1 MSLANS
7 QPARAVLQLPTGLV
21 LALPAIAFLGAFMLY
36 PVANLAYLS
45 LNDYSPLR
53 SADLTWVGPQNYT
66 EALKEPATL
75 ASIWISVIFT
85 AFSVAIEVAVGLLI
99 AVLMAR
105 VSNEISGRLG
115 RVLRRVF
122 VSGFILPFAI
132 PSVTAAVVW
141 KLILDPQ
148 VGPVDTLL
156 GAPIPWFSQFPLT
169 TVIIVDAWKTMPFV
183 MFLLYAAIMSIDASQ
198 FEAARLDGANRWQ
211 EFWYLTLPGILPVLA
226 VTAAF
231 RAVDA
236 FTKAFDIIL
245 VTTAGGPGQASMVF
259 PLYIWRTAFIS
270 LHFGQ
275 ASALA
280 VIAIVVS
287 AFFGVALLSVNRRPA

>member
-1 MSLANS
+1 
-7 QPARAVLQLPTGLV
+7 
-21 LALPAIAFLGAFMLY
+21 MLY

-53 SADLTWVGPQNYT
+53 SADLTWVGLQNYAG
-66 EALKEPATL
+66 ALEEPATL

-85 AFSVAIEVAVGLLI
+85 AVSVAIEVAVGLLI

-115 RVLRRVF
+115 RALRRVF

-141 KLILDPQ
+141 KLLLDPQ

-169 TVIIVDAWKTMPFV
+169 TVIIIDAWKTMPFV
-183 MFLLYAAIMSIDASQ
+183 MFLLYAAIMSI
-198 FEAARLDGANRWQ
+198 EL
-211 EFWYLTLPGILPVLA
+211 LA
-226 VTAAF
+226 V
-231 RAVDA
+231 RGGSSRWREP
-236 FTKAFDIIL
+236 L
-245 VTTAGGPGQASMVF
+245 AGIPVSHFARHPAGLSGHRGFSRRRRLHQ
-259 PLYIWRTAFIS
+259 S
-270 LHFGQ
+270 L
-275 ASALA
+275 
-280 VIAIVVS
+280 
-287 AFFGVALLSVNRRPA
+287 

>member
-1 MSLANS
+1 MSLASS
-7 QPARAVLQLPTGLV
+7 QAARARTQLPTGLV
-21 LALPAIAFLGAFMLY
+21 LALPAIAFLAAFMLY

-45 LNDYSPLR
+45 LHDYSPLR
-53 SADLTWVGPQNYT
+53 SADLTWVGLQNYAG
-66 EALKEPATL
+66 ALQEPATL
-75 ASIWISVIFT
+75 ASIWISIIFT
-85 AFSVAIEVAVGLLI
+85 AVSVAVEIAVGLLI

-105 VSNEISGRLG
+105 VSNEISGRFG
-115 RVLRRVF
+115 QALRRVF

-141 KLILDPQ
+141 KLLLDPQ
-148 VGPVDTLL
+148 VGPVDALL
-156 GAPIPWFSQFPLT
+156 GAPIPWFSQFPLA
-169 TVIIVDAWKTMPFV
+169 TVIIIDAWKTMPFV
-183 MFLLYAAIMSIDASQ
+183 MFLLYAAIMSIDPSQ

-211 EFWYLTLPGILPVLA
+211 EFRHLTLPSILPVLA

-287 AFFGVALLSVNRRPA
+287 ALFGIALLSINRRPA